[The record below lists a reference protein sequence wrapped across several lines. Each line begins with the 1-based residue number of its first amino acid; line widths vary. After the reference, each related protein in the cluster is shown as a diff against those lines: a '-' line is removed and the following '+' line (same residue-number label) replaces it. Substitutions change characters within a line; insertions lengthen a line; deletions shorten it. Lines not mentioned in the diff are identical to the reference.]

1 MTDFSAEDALE
12 ARQRNPRAAV
22 EMARA
27 VLRTTEDRAEWA
39 IAERAIGLALREMH
53 DFPVRL
59 GICVARSRSRATQ
72 RSPGCP
78 HWRK

>member
-1 MTDFSAEDALE
+1 MTDFCAADALE

-27 VLRTTEDRAEWA
+27 VLRTTEDRAEWS

-53 DFPVRL
+53 DFAGAVR
-59 GICVARSRSRATQ
+59 
-72 RSPGCP
+72 
-78 HWRK
+78 H